1 MVAALREDALTA
13 TPSGFELRVG
23 LPWIRSMPLSCVS
36 ELRVSIDGQTV
47 DPSDLKVL
55 LGHGPVDPADL
66 VRDVGRWWYLQ
77 DRLVLS
83 GPQRLG
89 SGEHRATV
97 DFRLLVPYL
106 SAGPDAPLVLPQHLE
121 ASLDPDVHVRPDVAR
136 DVA

>member
-1 MVAALREDALTA
+1 MRRRPARRRLVATARRVRAAGRPAVDPLDAPLVV
-13 TPSGFELRVG
+13 SG
-23 LPWIRSMPLSCVS
+23 
-36 ELRVSIDGQTV
+36 LRVSIDGQTV